1 MNVKMQGLVGLPVT
15 TVGDSTKLTW
25 LVNMDFG
32 GTIPSQ
38 LVIYLMTAYMTLPLE
53 VELKMKRI
61 SRKEDGELEALRWQ
75 QEGGEEDLNQRL
87 AVQSL
92 KIEELEA
99 EIERL
104 RNGVNVL
111 KK

>member
-1 MNVKMQGLVGLPVT
+1 MQGLVGLPVT
-15 TVGDSTKLTW
+15 TGGNSTKLTW
-25 LVNMDFG
+25 LVNTDFG
-32 GTIPSQ
+32 GIVPSQ
-38 LVIYLMTAYMTLPLE
+38 LVSYFMTAYMAQPMG
-53 VELKMKRI
+53 VELRMKEI